1 MFRFILGALVGGL
14 AVWYWGEEIRE
25 YAERRT
31 IGVCRSAANM
41 IRTVGKKAEDVLD
54 TTKEQARAASRS
66 AQDVIR
72 PS

>member
-1 MFRFILGALVGGL
+1 MFRFVLGALVGGL

-31 IGVCRSAANM
+31 IGVRRSAADM
-41 IRTVGKKAEDVLD
+41 IRTVGQKAEDVLD